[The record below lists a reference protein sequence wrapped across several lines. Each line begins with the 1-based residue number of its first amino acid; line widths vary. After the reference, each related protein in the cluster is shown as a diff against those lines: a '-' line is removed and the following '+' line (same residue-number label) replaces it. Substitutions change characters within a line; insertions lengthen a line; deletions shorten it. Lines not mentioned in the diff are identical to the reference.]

1 MESQGSTSGTS
12 RARVW
17 SGRTRRTGFWLGTI
31 GTIAVVAGLAG
42 CESLTLRREP
52 ETARIKIES
61 TDVSQ
66 VTLITSQRFIQVEDE
81 ECGPQ
86 CPKEVQLLVADTAD
100 VSLPFERT
108 YSLNSRLQFFAETFP
123 VVREEAELSM
133 LAHVDDREWF
143 NSSRTLQPEDE
154 DGLQETLRFVYQY
167 SRASLPN

>member
-1 MESQGSTSGTS
+1 VQL
-12 RARVW
+12 
-17 SGRTRRTGFWLGTI
+17 WLVA
-31 GTIAVVAGLAG
+31 IAVVAGLAG

-66 VTLITSQRFIQVEDE
+66 VTLITSQWFVQVADE

-86 CPKEVQLLVADTAD
+86 CPQKIELIAADTAD

-108 YSLNSRLQFFAETFP
+108 YSFNSRLQFFAETFP
-123 VVREEAELSM
+123 VVREEAEVSM

-154 DGLQETLRFVYQY
+154 EGLQETLRFVYQY
-167 SRASLPN
+167 SRATLPN